1 MPANMFP
8 QGKVQPSPKSLIFF
22 PPNYSKD
29 LVFGYLVLPIL
40 SCFEASIE
48 MLLLM
53 SSPMLLKVFAF
64 FLADPKSE
72 LDIFDGILEWC
83 LNLASP

>member
-1 MPANMFP
+1 MFP
-8 QGKVQPSPKSLIFF
+8 QGKVQPLPKCPIFS

-40 SCFEASIE
+40 SCLEALIE

-53 SSPMLLKVFAF
+53 SSPMLPKVFAF
-64 FLADPKSE
+64 LLADPKSE
-72 LDIFDGILEWC
+72 LDIFNRKLEWC
-83 LNLASP
+83 LNLALP